1 MKYFTPQRYL
11 RLGNLDNREA
21 FLKANEEWERALDD
35 YQRHFRRVRRLLP
48 KDFGQLLD
56 TLSLHDAR
64 ILDMWWGGR
73 RRFTIT
79 LLPESDPS
87 RLVVLTY
94 SLVQPPEVEQDVL
107 PASVQTKP
115 VAWLYDELEV
125 KSHRRGNPLFFSHNI
140 LLSDGREIRINFRTV
155 TVIRPLPLVPE
166 NPKIDTSATVIPY
179 CA

>member
-1 MKYFTPQRYL
+1 
-11 RLGNLDNREA
+11 
-21 FLKANEEWERALDD
+21 
-35 YQRHFRRVRRLLP
+35 
-48 KDFGQLLD
+48 
-56 TLSLHDAR
+56 
-64 ILDMWWGGR
+64 MWWGGR